1 MSSHKGKYNQ
11 REHYKKKRAKIN
23 GIKMTLKILVTR
35 MELNTFKT
43 FSSQSRWKTSFR
55 LLTVATSTTLKNTA
69 QFCSSWAEITTSIW
83 RMRLNWL
90 SSLKLIGTNS
100 KSGVKM
106 RYGYNPGI
114 FMKVGIRSPGVPK
127 VSRFL
132 NERLQ
137 PTTNFKSQSPTG
149 ISSATCSFSKS
160 STIQK
165 YVW

>member
-1 MSSHKGKYNQ
+1 MPSHKRNYLQ
-11 REHYKKKRAKIN
+11 PDHYKKKRAKIN

-43 FSSQSRWKTSFR
+43 FSSQSRWKTSFL
-55 LLTVATSTTLKNTA
+55 LLTVAISTTLKNTA

-83 RMRLNWL
+83 RMRLYWL
-90 SSLKLIGTNS
+90 SSLKLISTNS

-106 RYGYNPGI
+106 RSGYNPEI
-114 FMKVGIRSPGVPK
+114 FMNKGIRSPGVPK

-137 PTTNFKSQSPTG
+137 PTTNLQSQSPTG
-149 ISSATCSFSKS
+149 TSSATF
-160 STIQK
+160 
-165 YVW
+165 